1 MSISSERRGGPE
13 RGGPIDIRPS
23 ERCERENASM
33 GKEHREG
40 DPNPRPASLKGEDE
54 AIASKGEEHREGD
67 PNPGPESLKGED
79 EAIAST

>member
-1 MSISSERRGGPE
+1 
-13 RGGPIDIRPS
+13 
-23 ERCERENASM
+23 M